1 MLKFSAARIHQT
13 PVRNQNFAG
22 FTLVELVAVMIIVG
36 VLAAVAL
43 PRFFDRADFDARAL
57 YDQTLSLIRFA
68 QKTAVAQRRRVLV
81 TVTGGGVS
89 ACFTN
94 AGTCTAANSGCAGNV
109 IGPDGNPLAAS
120 VPSGV
125 TLSPATSFTFDGLG
139 CASVGAPLTLTVSGG
154 GVTKNI
160 TVEPET
166 GYAR

>member
-1 MLKFSAARIHQT
+1 MNSSFERLGRWRSHG
-13 PVRNQNFAG
+13 G

-36 VLAAVAL
+36 ILAAVAL
-43 PRFFDRADFDARAL
+43 PRFFDRADFDARGF
-57 YDQTLSLIRFA
+57 YDQTLSVIRFA
-68 QKTAVAQRRRVLV
+68 QKAAVAQRRRVLV

-94 AGTCTAANSGCAGNV
+94 AGTCTAANNGCAGNI
-109 IGPDGNPLAAS
+109 IGPDGNALAAP
-120 VPSGV
+120 VPNGV

-139 CASVGAPLTLTVSGG
+139 CASAGQTLTVSGG
-154 GVTKNI
+154 DFSKTI